1 MQIFN
6 SPSEVPAGFGPS
18 AVAVGKF
25 DGVHRGHQEMISQ
38 LLVDAGS
45 KDLIP
50 TVLTFDRNPL
60 SVLAPDRCPPS
71 LISNQQK
78 LELLEDR
85 GLQATLMLTFDK
97 EQSQQSAEDF
107 VELIVFRGLGARIVY
122 AGPDFRYGK
131 GGRGDLALLDEMGL
145 SLGFEVRHVPAI
157 DSEGRKISS
166 TWIRELLG
174 LGQVESAAQLLGR
187 EHSVR
192 GRVSIDSDT
201 PRAIAG
207 RVLALSGPT
216 EGLIPAA
223 GEYAGSIE
231 FGGVVEPGRVLV
243 SEDFQIRFLASES
256 SEFQF
261 PNEGG
266 PIEATASISF
276 SSRLSV

>member
-6 SPSEVPAGFGPS
+6 SPSEIPTGFGPS

-78 LELLEDR
+78 LELLEER
-85 GLQATLMLTFDK
+85 GVQAALMLTFDR

-107 VELIVFRGLGARIVY
+107 VELIVFRGLGARVVY

-131 GGRGDLALLDEMGL
+131 GGRGDVALLDEMGRN
-145 SLGFEVRHVPAI
+145 LGFEVRHVPEI

-166 TWIRELLG
+166 TWLRELLG

-187 EHSVR
+187 EHTVR
-192 GRVSIDSDT
+192 GRFSIDPDT
-201 PRAIAG
+201 PGQIAG
-207 RVLALSGPT
+207 RVLVFSGPT

-223 GEYAGSIE
+223 GEYEGSIE
-231 FGGVVEPGRVLV
+231 FGGVIESGRILV
-243 SEDFQIRFLASES
+243 SEDSQLEFSASES

-266 PIEATASISF
+266 PIEAAASISF

>member
-6 SPSEVPAGFGPS
+6 SPSEIPAGFGPS

-38 LLVDAGS
+38 LLIDAGS

-78 LELLEDR
+78 LELLEER
-85 GLQATLMLTFDK
+85 GVQASLMLTFDR

-107 VELIVFRGLGARIVY
+107 VELIVFRGMGARVVY

-131 GGRGDLALLDEMGL
+131 GGRGDVALLDEMGR
-145 SLGFEVRHVPAI
+145 SLGFEVRHIPEI

-187 EHSVR
+187 EHVVR
-192 GRVSIDSDT
+192 GRFSIDPDT
-201 PRAIAG
+201 PGQIAG
-207 RVLALSGPT
+207 RVLVFSGPT

-223 GEYAGSIE
+223 GEYEGSIE
-231 FGGVVEPGRVLV
+231 FGGVIESGRILV
-243 SEDFQIRFLASES
+243 SEDSQLEFSASES

-266 PIEATASISF
+266 PIEAAASISF
-276 SSRLSV
+276 SLRLSV